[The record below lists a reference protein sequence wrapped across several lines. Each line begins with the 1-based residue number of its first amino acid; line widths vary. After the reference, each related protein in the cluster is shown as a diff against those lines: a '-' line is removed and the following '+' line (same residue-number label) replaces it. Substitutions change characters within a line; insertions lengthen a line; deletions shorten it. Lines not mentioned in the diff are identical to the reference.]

1 MCVMSATDADCSLP
15 HLAISREVRTDGQ
28 EREAP
33 WIRER
38 KRKKMNMERATTK
51 LQRRTTKLQRKQGR
65 EIRRARDDA
74 RITSRER
81 KASARLR
88 YIKYNYSDSKKRAQV
103 ETYDNMVHGGLRA
116 RAI

>member
-1 MCVMSATDADCSLP
+1 MLRRIRLYRSAN
-15 HLAISREVRTDGQ
+15 GQ
-28 EREAP
+28 ERERDKKSHSDS
-33 WIRER
+33 RESRRARNGRRDEDDRVAKKEKKDGTGRGR
-38 KRKKMNMERATTK
+38 K
-51 LQRRTTKLQRKQGR
+51 

-103 ETYDNMVHGGLRA
+103 ETYDNMVHGGLRS
-116 RAI
+116 RSGRM

>member
-1 MCVMSATDADCSLP
+1 MQIARCHIWLY
-15 HLAISREVRTDGQ
+15 REKYKDGRT
-28 EREAP
+28 
-33 WIRER
+33 RER
-38 KRKKMNMERATTK
+38 SPLDPRKKEKEDEHGTCDEDNQVAK
-51 LQRRTTKLQRKQGR
+51 KAGK

>member
-1 MCVMSATDADCSLP
+1 MCVMSAADADCSLP

-38 KRKKMNMERATTK
+38 KRKKMNMERAM
-51 LQRRTTKLQRKQGR
+51 RTTKLQRKQGR

-116 RAI
+116 CAI